1 MKISEDVNLQTDM
14 ASALVEAYE
23 PRGVAI
29 VRDMLE
35 KNFDDLQA
43 SKIAIALH
51 GLYTFYV
58 GAFTIKDEYNYLN
71 QLTNKALQKT
81 EITDKEKVALYN
93 VLASLEYSMK
103 NDLQALEY
111 QKKPLSLCLMSLP
124 VSIMLPLFIK
134 Y

>member
-1 MKISEDVNLQTDM
+1 MLNLQTDM
-14 ASALVEAYE
+14 ASALVEPYE

-35 KNFDDLQA
+35 KNFDDLQD

-51 GLYTFYV
+51 SLYTFYF

-81 EITDKEKVALYN
+81 EITDKEKAALYN

-111 QKKPLSLCLMSLP
+111 QKKTLRLCLMSLP
-124 VSIMLPLFIK
+124 ISIMLPLFIK

>member
-1 MKISEDVNLQTDM
+1 S
-14 ASALVEAYE
+14 
-23 PRGVAI
+23 
-29 VRDMLE
+29 
-35 KNFDDLQA
+35 
-43 SKIAIALH
+43 AIALH
-51 GLYTFYV
+51 SLYTFYF

-81 EITDKEKVALYN
+81 EITDKEKAALYN

-111 QKKPLSLCLMSLP
+111 QKKTLSLCLMSLP